1 VRGLEKVDHGY
12 EDFDKVIDI
21 QSILEPHDE
30 CRQADQI
37 KDERTRNSFRE
48 ILADIEKD
56 SAP

>member
-1 VRGLEKVDHGY
+1 VTKAVLAG
-12 EDFDKVIDI
+12 